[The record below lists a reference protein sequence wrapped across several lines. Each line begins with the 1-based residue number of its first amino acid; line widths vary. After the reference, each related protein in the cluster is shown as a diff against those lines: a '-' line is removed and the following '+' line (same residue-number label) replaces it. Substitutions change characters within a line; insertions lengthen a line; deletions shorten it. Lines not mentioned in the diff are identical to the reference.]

1 MKSTSTDTV
10 LLESALLAIEK
21 VLAHAD
27 SELHGGPYFQMA
39 IDLPLDAIDAAS
51 RDELQRFRASPA
63 QSAVNI
69 CLSAAA
75 ALVDVSKTLM
85 RAPGDR
91 SAEDLEREFQA
102 VITHTKIASRSAH
115 RAALILAEQ
124 EDALSARGIETATVT
139 EAKLLS
145 LAH

>member
-1 MKSTSTDTV
+1 MKSTFTDIV
-10 LLESALLAIEK
+10 LLENALLVIEK

-27 SELHGGPYFQMA
+27 SALQGGPYFGMA
-39 IDLPLDAIDAAS
+39 MDLPLEAIDAS
-51 RDELQRFRASPA
+51 PHDEVQRFRASPA

-75 ALVDVSKTLM
+75 ALVDVSKALM
-85 RAPGDR
+85 SAPGNR
-91 SAEDLEREFQA
+91 SPEDLEREFQA
-102 VITHTKIASRSAH
+102 LITHTKIASRSAH

-124 EDALSARGIETATVT
+124 EDALSARGLETATTT
-139 EAKLLS
+139 EAQPLS

>member
-1 MKSTSTDTV
+1 MKSNSTDSV
-10 LLESALLAIEK
+10 LLESALLAIER

-27 SELHGGPYFQMA
+27 SELGDGPSFGMA
-39 IDLPLDAIDAAS
+39 MSSLDAVDAAS
-51 RDELQRFRASPA
+51 RDEAKRFRASPA

-75 ALVDVSKTLM
+75 ALVDVSKALM
-85 RAPGDR
+85 SPPGDR
-91 SAEDLEREFQA
+91 SPEDLEREFQA
-102 VITHTKIASRSAH
+102 LITHTRIASRSAH

-124 EDALSARGIETATVT
+124 EDALSARGLDAATAGEPET
-139 EAKLLS
+139 LS

>member
-1 MKSTSTDTV
+1 MKSTSTDTA

-27 SELHGGPYFQMA
+27 SELLDGPYFGTA
-39 IDLPLDAIDAAS
+39 IDLPLDAVDVAAQ
-51 RDELQRFRASPA
+51 DELQRFRASPA

-85 RAPGDR
+85 RAPGER
-91 SAEDLEREFQA
+91 SPEDLEREFQA
-102 VITHTKIASRSAH
+102 LITHTKIASRSAH

-124 EDALSARGIETATVT
+124 EDALSARGLDAATASGART
-139 EAKLLS
+139 LS
-145 LAH
+145 LAY